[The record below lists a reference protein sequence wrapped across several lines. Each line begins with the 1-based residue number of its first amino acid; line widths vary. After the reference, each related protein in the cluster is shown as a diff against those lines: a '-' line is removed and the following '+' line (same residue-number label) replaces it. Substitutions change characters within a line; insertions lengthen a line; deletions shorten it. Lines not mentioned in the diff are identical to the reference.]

1 MGRRFELWE
10 PVTHEI
16 QQAFGLNTKHKR
28 PATEMQL
35 TFTCGVWSLRGLL
48 IGAILTIAF
57 LVFCLIGR
65 SLSEVNGC
73 SPAGDAVGEGAVSLL
88 CLLLA
93 EFGLHNTPT
102 ETMIK

>member
-1 MGRRFELWE
+1 MGF
-10 PVTHEI
+10 
-16 QQAFGLNTKHKR
+16 
-28 PATEMQL
+28 
-35 TFTCGVWSLRGLL
+35 RGFLVVM
-48 IGAILTIAF
+48 ILTIAF